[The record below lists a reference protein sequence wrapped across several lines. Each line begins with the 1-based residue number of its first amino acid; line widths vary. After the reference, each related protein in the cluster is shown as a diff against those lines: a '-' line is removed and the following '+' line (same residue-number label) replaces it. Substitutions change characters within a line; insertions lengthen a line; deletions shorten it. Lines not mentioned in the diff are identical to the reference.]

1 MDTAPPIF
9 QTPAALWRTQP
20 VVHGGKFTRVIFGMG
35 AAALLLNEVV
45 RTGAHRAL
53 VIGTAGRRAEL
64 ERIADSIAP
73 RAIGISGEAVMH
85 TPVAVSDRIAA
96 ESQKAGADLLISIGG
111 GSAIGLGKAV
121 SLRSGLPHIALP
133 TTYSGSELTPIL
145 GQTKAGVKRTT
156 RDDSLRP
163 VTVIYDPSLSVGVP
177 ALIAA
182 ASGMNAMAHAVEALY
197 MTNHAIVAEVASA
210 AIQHLRAALPSIAA
224 SPGDE
229 LERGRALYG
238 AWLAGFCL
246 AETPMA
252 LHHKLCHTLGGAF
265 DLPHAQAHAVLLPHS
280 LAYNAPAIA
289 PAYASLK
296 MLFGDLASDPAEA
309 LFWLVEKLGLPKS
322 LEALGLPEEGIDR
335 VARLACQDAYTNP
348 RPLEQAAIGRLLSRA
363 WAGALPTSEV
373 VLHA

>member
-9 QTPAALWRTQP
+9 RTPASLWATQP
-20 VVHGGKFTRVIFGMG
+20 VVHSGKFTRVIFGMG
-35 AAALLLNEVV
+35 TATLLRNELEG
-45 RTGAHRAL
+45 TGAHRAL
-53 VIGTAGRRAEL
+53 VIGTPGRRAEL
-64 ERIADSIAP
+64 QWIADSIAP
-73 RAIGISGEAVMH
+73 RAIGICSQAVMH
-85 TPVAVSDRIAA
+85 TPVAVSDRVTA
-96 ESQKAGADLLISIGG
+96 ESKEADADLLISLGG

-133 TTYSGSELTPIL
+133 TTYSGSEFTPIL
-145 GQTKAGVKRTT
+145 GQTESGIKRTM
-156 RDDSLRP
+156 RDDKLRP
-163 VTVIYDPSLSVGVP
+163 VAIIYDPNLSLGVS
-177 ALIAA
+177 AHMAV

-197 MTNHAIVAEVASA
+197 MTNDADVADVASA
-210 AIQHLRAALPSIAA
+210 AIQHLCAALPLIGA
-224 SPGDE
+224 SPRDG

-289 PAYASLK
+289 PAYARLK
-296 MLFGDLASDPAEA
+296 LLLGDLARDPAEA
-309 LFWLVEKLGLPKS
+309 LYCLVEKLGLPKS

-335 VARLACQDAYTNP
+335 VARLACQDTYANP
-348 RPLEQAAIGRLLSRA
+348 RPLEHAAISRLLLRA
-363 WAGALPTSEV
+363 RAGALPTSEA